1 MKYQAL
7 ALLSAAVGLVA
18 AQGVTDKIAPTAS
31 VPSDWQPSIDGTFE
45 IAIVH
50 PAAPQKRGLAPQKR
64 AECSGNG
71 ILVAKLQD
79 GVVTDAQGRTGY
91 IASNYQF
98 QFDEPPQAGAIYT
111 AGFSHLPN
119 GSLALG
125 DSTVFYQC
133 QSGNFYNLY
142 DRYWAAQCSPAHIQV
157 IPCGGKAAEATFN
170 SQAVAT
176 AYVTTT
182 VVVPLSDGQP
192 QVVTTVTPVLLCQIG
207 DGQVQGH
214 TTPCASMTAASVKTE
229 SSVTPVS
236 QFSDGQIQVTPVS
249 QYSDGQIQVT
259 PVTTAVPP
267 TATTTATES
276 VPAPSST
283 GAVPKG
289 TESLTTAVHPTQTV
303 APSATSAPAASGA
316 GRGVEVAGSV
326 GALVVGVVA
335 AVWFL

>member
-1 MKYQAL
+1 MKYHAL
-7 ALLSAAVGLVA
+7 GLLSAALGLVA

-31 VPSDWQPSIDGTFE
+31 VPSDWQPSIEGNFE

-50 PAAPQKRGLAPQKR
+50 PPAPQKRSLAPQVRIPFLREENRGEMGPTTNQAVFLFQQKR

-98 QFDEPPQAGAIYT
+98 QFDKPPQAGAIYT

-125 DSTVFYQC
+125 DSSVFYQC

-142 DRYWAAQCSPAHIQV
+142 DRWWAAQCSPVHIQV
-157 IPCGGKAAEATFN
+157 IPCGGKAAAATFN

-207 DGQVQGH
+207 DGASFHFILLPPVPLLLLLLVN
-214 TTPCASMTAASVKTE
+214 TTETL
-229 SSVTPVS
+229 
-236 QFSDGQIQVTPVS
+236 F
-249 QYSDGQIQVT
+249 
-259 PVTTAVPP
+259 PP
-267 TATTTATES
+267 
-276 VPAPSST
+276 
-283 GAVPKG
+283 
-289 TESLTTAVHPTQTV
+289 
-303 APSATSAPAASGA
+303 
-316 GRGVEVAGSV
+316 
-326 GALVVGVVA
+326 
-335 AVWFL
+335 